1 MWYFAYGSDLSHDSI
16 MDWSKSMGRFVPPRG
31 VAQPAVLIN
40 HRLCF
45 PAFENFWR
53 GGVADAVPEVGKSIG
68 GALFKVTAST
78 LRLLDQMA
86 GRQQNERGIEQGVR
100 QRQLLE
106 VRPYKSKSTVLANVY
121 RLIESDQFHVPPT
134 EVYLKRMAD
143 AAWQIGLSAM
153 WIMHLGT
160 FSSRVFKP
168 ESVGHGGVP
177 VVRDNVEIGAAQRRV
192 KLLRQTALVPVF
204 KSAFPPLRQ
213 FKNDELRKLSLP
225 MAC

>member
-1 MWYFAYGSDLSHDSI
+1 
-16 MDWSKSMGRFVPPRG
+16 
-31 VAQPAVLIN
+31 
-40 HRLCF
+40 
-45 PAFENFWR
+45 
-53 GGVADAVPEVGKSIG
+53 VADAVPEVGKSIG

-213 FKNDELRKLSLP
+213 FKNAELRKLSLP